1 MSTLTEGKHTGE
13 HLVSEANGTRSR
25 EEVTVAQTGTA
36 IVSGTVMGKVTAT
49 GKYKAYSN
57 AASDGTEVAAG
68 VLYTNL
74 PAFTGDAKAVLH
86 VRDCEV
92 AAVSLTGSDSP
103 GVADLKALGV
113 IVR

>member
-1 MSTLTEGKHTGE
+1 MTILTEGKHTGE
-13 HLVSEANGTRSR
+13 HLVSESNGTRSR
-25 EEVTVAQTGTA
+25 EEVTVLQAATP
-36 IVSGTVMGKVTAT
+36 IVSGTLMGKVTAS

-57 AASDGTEVAAG
+57 GASDGTEVAAG
-68 VLYTNL
+68 VLYTSL
-74 PAFTGDAKAVLH
+74 PAGTDEVKAVLH

-92 AAVSLTGSDSP
+92 AGINLTGADTP

>member
-1 MSTLTEGKHTGE
+1 MTNLVEGRHVGE

-25 EEVTVAQTGTA
+25 EEVVVVQTGTA
-36 IVSGTVMGKVTAT
+36 IVSGTVMGKVTAS
-49 GKYKAYSN
+49 GKYKPYSN
-57 AASDGTEVAAG
+57 GASDGTEAAAG
-68 VLYTNL
+68 VLYTAL
-74 PAFTGDAKAVLH
+74 PAFTGDVRAVLH

-92 AAVSLTGSDSP
+92 GSASLTGSDAP